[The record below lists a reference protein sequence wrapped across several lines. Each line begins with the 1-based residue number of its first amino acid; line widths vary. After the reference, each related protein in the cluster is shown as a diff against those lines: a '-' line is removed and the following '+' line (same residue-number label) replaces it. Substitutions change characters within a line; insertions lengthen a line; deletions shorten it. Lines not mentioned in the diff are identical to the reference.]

1 MFVLF
6 FCFFFFK
13 KCLCLVYIRGLVVGV
28 WSLASFFPCMCCVCW
43 HWSLQMPHLDTFH
56 LSVCCWWCPWWSLWS
71 SFCLQAGTLQFHIL
85 YTLTSSDLR
94 FSNDLS
100 ISMFFSWHYDVSLK
114 GFLRSAK
121 ICKSQANVP
130 VIFHGSFQPVMLVS
144 VHGSYFRLIV
154 WNLLIRFLP
163 YFGRCSLLHF
173 RTISYEDMGKPA
185 GFSPFFAQLL
195 LC

>member
-1 MFVLF
+1 M
-6 FCFFFFK
+6 FFFK
-13 KCLCLVYIRGLVVGV
+13 RCVYYTFRV
-28 WSLASFFPCMCCVCW
+28 WLLASFFPCMCCVCW

-56 LSVCCWWCPWWSLWS
+56 LSVCCWWCQWWSLWS
-71 SFCLQAGTLQFHIL
+71 SFL
-85 YTLTSSDLR
+85 LTGWDTPISHTVYPYLFRSSIFW

-121 ICKSQANVP
+121 ICKSQANGP

-144 VHGSYFRLIV
+144 VHGSGFRLIV
-154 WNLLIRFLP
+154 WNLVIRFLP

-173 RTISYEDMGKPA
+173 RTISYEDMGH
-185 GFSPFFAQLL
+185 SRYSHVAQLL